1 MAKVKSKRGSDGRL
15 IFYWNPSKSMRDALE
30 IRYYQSED
38 RLNVQSYIKNCQ
50 QKFGDYKRKIKT
62 SEWIDG
68 NSVAALI
75 IAYKKTMKWS
85 KLKPKSKENYNQLLE
100 SIIWEP
106 IGTDSKPLADKLAAS
121 VDYKFVDLLYKHAE
135 NSVSEH
141 YATHVCKVLRVVW
154 SQAARM
160 GLVKDNPFKGMS
172 IKMLP
177 CRTVMW
183 TSEQVELAIKTAD
196 EMGRHGLGTM
206 ILLCYDLC
214 QRPGDMRQLTWDN
227 YDGNTLQSPHIDMEA
242 ASLKFVQE
250 KTGVPIK
257 VIVSDWLQERLNNTP
272 RYNSSNRIVINNKSA
287 KAYAARS
294 RYCEHLKEVRIAAG
308 LPNDLK
314 MSDLRRSGATEMAE
328 AECSNA
334 QLRSVTGHQTMDVLS
349 IYVRHTDK
357 LAASGQAKRYAAR
370 AARMS
375 HV

>member
-1 MAKVKSKRGSDGRL
+1 MAKVKSKPGSDGRV

-30 IRYYQSED
+30 IRYYQSEA

-62 SEWIDG
+62 SEWVDG

-154 SQAARM
+154 SQGARM

-227 YDGNTLQSPHIDMEA
+227 YDGNTLQSQHIDMEA